1 MRYCRAMTTPVHP
14 EGFPALLVDDALRT
28 ACASRASPPV
38 FAITGL
44 QGSGKST
51 LAEQVAARA
60 RGEGLRVAVLSL
72 DDLYLTRAQRQRLA
86 AEGHPLLATRGPP
99 GTHDVALGCRVLD
112 ALRHGEGVMLP
123 RFDKL
128 ADDRAP
134 DDAWTRIDGRVDL
147 VLFEGWCLKAMP
159 EDDAALATPI
169 NALERD
175 EDADGRWRRHCNDA
189 LRNDY
194 PALWSRIDALWFLQ
208 PPGFKI
214 VRTWRWEQEQ
224 ALVARDPQRTG
235 MDRAQLDRFIQHYE
249 RTSRHLLATLPAI
262 AERTIA
268 LDESRHP
275 IPVQGPVGAT

>member
-28 ACASRASPPV
+28 ARASPATPPV

-86 AEGHPLLATRGPP
+86 VEVHPLLATRGPP

-112 ALRHGEGVMLP
+112 GLRNGEEVVLP

-134 DDAWTRIDGRVDL
+134 DDTWIRIDGRVDL
-147 VLFEGWCLKAMP
+147 ALFEGWCLKAAP

-208 PPGFKI
+208 PPGFDI
-214 VRTWRWEQEQ
+214 VRTWRWQQEQ

-262 AERTIA
+262 AERVVR
-268 LDESRHP
+268 LDDQRRP
-275 IPVQGPVGAT
+275 LLPL

>member
-1 MRYCRAMTTPVHP
+1 MTTPVHP
-14 EGFPALLVDDALRT
+14 DGFPAALVDDALR
-28 ACASRASPPV
+28 AARALQKTTPV

-51 LAEQVAARA
+51 LADQVAARA
-60 RGEGLRVAVLSL
+60 REEGLRVAVLSL

-86 AEGHPLLATRGPP
+86 TDVHPLLATRGPP
-99 GTHDVALGCRVLD
+99 GTHDVALGCRLLD
-112 ALRHGEGVMLP
+112 ALRQGDDVRLP

-134 DDAWTRIDGRVDL
+134 DNVWTRIEGRVDL

-159 EDDAALATPI
+159 EDDAALVAPL

-175 EDADGRWRRHCNDA
+175 EDPDGGWRRHCNDA
-189 LRNDY
+189 LRHDY

-208 PPGFKI
+208 PPGFEI

-268 LDESRHP
+268 LDETRRP
-275 IPVQGPVGAT
+275 IPMQGAVGAT